1 MTNPSITVYTTPA
14 CRQCNMT
21 KKWLSSKDIP
31 FETVDATADE
41 SVADA
46 IRAIAAEDGVTGKVT
61 MPYVQY
67 STGDPETDFH
77 WFGFIPDNLDR
88 YATTITNQKA
98 A

>member
-1 MTNPSITVYTTPA
+1 MKSITVYTTPA

-21 KKWLSSKDIP
+21 KSWLTNRDIP
-31 FETVDATADE
+31 FTVIDATADE
-41 SVADA
+41 NTADA
-46 IRAIAAEDGVTGKVT
+46 IRAIAAADGMDGRPT

-88 YATTITNQKA
+88 YATTLLQKA

>member
-1 MTNPSITVYTTPA
+1 
-14 CRQCNMT
+14 MT
-21 KKWLSSKDIP
+21 KTWLTNRDIP
-31 FETVDATADE
+31 FEVIDATADE
-41 SVADA
+41 NIADA
-46 IRAIAAEDGVTGKVT
+46 IRAIAAADGLDGRPT

-88 YATTITNQKA
+88 YATTILETKA

>member
-1 MTNPSITVYTTPA
+1 
-14 CRQCNMT
+14 MT
-21 KKWLSSKDIP
+21 KSWLTNRDIP
-31 FETVDATADE
+31 FTVIDATADE
-41 SVADA
+41 NTADA
-46 IRAIAAEDGVTGKVT
+46 IRAIAAGDGIDGKVT

-88 YATTITNQKA
+88 YATTIIETKA